1 MNNDYLSKP
10 TNANGAGIVLIHEF
24 WGVNQL
30 VKNTADRLA
39 AENFAVLAV
48 DLYKGR
54 VAKNVDEA
62 RLLKESV
69 TDEHALERVREGIS
83 KLEADSIAV
92 WGFCFGGSVAFK
104 SATANPLASGVAG
117 AYVIYYGSLIT
128 DDENV
133 LAKIQKPILGIFGGL
148 VAKVEAMRKNL
159 DALGKI
165 NEIYIYPDADH
176 AFANEERDSYNPTAK
191 ADALTKTFAFLQK
204 HLF

>member
-104 SATANPLASGVAG
+104 SATANPLASGVA
-117 AYVIYYGSLIT
+117 
-128 DDENV
+128 
-133 LAKIQKPILGIFGGL
+133 K
-148 VAKVEAMRKNL
+148 
-159 DALGKI
+159 
-165 NEIYIYPDADH
+165 
-176 AFANEERDSYNPTAK
+176 AN
-191 ADALTKTFAFLQK
+191 
-204 HLF
+204 